1 MGFHSDLHHR
11 RSIRLQ
17 GYDYAQAGAY
27 FVTVCTQ
34 NRECLFGE
42 VSNGKMRLNEAGKIV
57 TATWQTLPQRFPSVV
72 LDVFVTMPNHIH
84 GILYIVPVGAQF
96 IAPGQFIV
104 SDQSI
109 APNQENQGATDQ
121 GAMNQGVMN
130 QGAINRAPT
139 LGDMICVLKAVSTRQ
154 IRQAGQGR
162 FAWQRNYYEHIIR
175 DEASLV
181 RIREYIINNPL
192 QWAMDRENPVNM
204 SLHGEA

>member
-1 MGFHSDLHHR
+1 MDFHPDLHHR

-17 GYDYAQAGAY
+17 DYDYAQAGAY

-121 GAMNQGVMN
+121 GAMNQGAM
-130 QGAINRAPT
+130 NRAPT
-139 LGDMICVLKAVSTRQ
+139 LGDMIRVLKAVSTRQ

-175 DEASLV
+175 DEASLA

-192 QWAMDRENPVNM
+192 QWAMDRENPNM
-204 SLHGEA
+204 PLHGEA